1 MYNLSYTIVH
11 NYGSIETTSF
21 YITFRQHSKL
31 IQFSLIYSRESDQ
44 PIQYKIRSSISHDTR
59 YTCTIDTHAQC
70 TLKRRKKRS
79 WNRAVFEE
87 SLRPAPLFESERI
100 SLISRSIVTVFPSR
114 FSRSEATR
122 PLIAR
127 LWSNRSFSRKFFSQK
142 GAMGRNSIDNCSLG
156 LLIALAAAV
165 VTGFNWNTR
174 VTTKFGDIKGLW
186 SRSTR
191 GRLVAH
197 YLGIPYAQPPLG
209 DLRFRVSLL
218 YSFFFFFLL
227 AQREFLEKYFRGSWF
242 VVEADFVK
250 CLSLY
255 YIFTRF

>member
-1 MYNLSYTIVH
+1 
-11 NYGSIETTSF
+11 
-21 YITFRQHSKL
+21 
-31 IQFSLIYSRESDQ
+31 
-44 PIQYKIRSSISHDTR
+44 
-59 YTCTIDTHAQC
+59 
-70 TLKRRKKRS
+70 
-79 WNRAVFEE
+79 
-87 SLRPAPLFESERI
+87 
-100 SLISRSIVTVFPSR
+100 
-114 FSRSEATR
+114 
-122 PLIAR
+122 
-127 LWSNRSFSRKFFSQK
+127 
-142 GAMGRNSIDNCSLG
+142 MGRNSIDNCSLG

-227 AQREFLEKYFRGSWF
+227 AQREFLEKYFRGRSRFCKMFIAVLHFYTFLVYFSFSLPYDNW
-242 VVEADFVK
+242 VTEPSAMESKVERDFR
-250 CLSLY
+250 SY
-255 YIFTRF
+255 EE

>member
-1 MYNLSYTIVH
+1 MHDRCTHSAHWREGRGDREIGQFLRRGFASFRERANQLNQPLDRSLFFHRGFRAQKRVILSSRAS
-11 NYGSIETTSF
+11 GRSGA
-21 YITFRQHSKL
+21 FREN
-31 IQFSLIYSRESDQ
+31 FF
-44 PIQYKIRSSISHDTR
+44 
-59 YTCTIDTHAQC
+59 
-70 TLKRRKKRS
+70 RK
-79 WNRAVFEE
+79 
-87 SLRPAPLFESERI
+87 
-100 SLISRSIVTVFPSR
+100 
-114 FSRSEATR
+114 
-122 PLIAR
+122 
-127 LWSNRSFSRKFFSQK
+127 K

-165 VTGFNWNTR
+165 VIGFNWNTR

-250 CLSLY
+250 CLSY
-255 YIFTRF
+255 YIFIRFSCIFLFFFRTIIG